1 MLANGN
7 YPHFESKSGL
17 SGHDAVAVISEL
29 AIEGGMRSYPTDI
42 IAPMLEM
49 LVMFRGVC
57 KDVETL
63 DRLIKMAPDRGKWAG
78 GHSLFSDIRKKTLL
92 AGKQGAPHLIAQY
105 DFEEVCAKTLYN
117 LSQSSA
123 PFDPD
128 SPFWIVPLG
137 VALGRELGLTEPSQ
151 VCSLLKM

>member
-1 MLANGN
+1 
-7 YPHFESKSGL
+7 
-17 SGHDAVAVISEL
+17 
-29 AIEGGMRSYPTDI
+29 MRSHPTDI
-42 IAPMLEM
+42 ISAMLEM

-78 GHSLFSDIRKKTLL
+78 GHSLFSDIRQKTLR
-92 AGKQGAPHLIAQY
+92 ADEQGDPLGIAQY
-105 DFEEVCAKTLYN
+105 KFEEVCAKTLYN
-117 LSQSSA
+117 LSRSSA

-137 VALGRELGLTEPSQ
+137 LALGRELGLTEPSQ
-151 VCSLLKM
+151 VCSFLKM